1 GRNLP
6 PRAKR
11 PSRHRGED
19 PARISGTQAARIS
32 GIHTQAGFSRRT
44 ATRVEGDPLRGAA
57 GPPERRRYRTRDDPF
72 AAVWETELVPL
83 LRAEPSLKAL
93 TLLGDLQER
102 HPQGFEDRLLRTLQR
117 RVREWR
123 ALHGPAVAI
132 CFPQEHPPGQTLIA
146 DFTVADELGVTLGGA
161 AFPHRLLHARLS
173 CSGWQFARVVLGG
186 ESFTALAEGLAMALG
201 ALGGVPHELRTDSL
215 SAAYRNLTASD
226 QADVTVA
233 YAAFCSH
240 FAMRAT
246 RCNPGE
252 SQENGS
258 IESPHG
264 HLKDRL
270 DQALRLRGSRDFTD
284 VPTYRRWVDVLVEKG
299 NARRCTAVSQER
311 LHLRPL
317 PIHAP
322 VTWTVTTARVTTFS
336 TIVVRK
342 GVYSVPSQ
350 LKGHQLTIHLYDDR
364 LDCFLGSTPVHSSP
378 RLARQSDAPD
388 RHRYRIDY
396 RHVAAGLR
404 QKPGALLHLAYRDAL
419 HPTPV
424 YRATW
429 DSLMAAGDKRHACRV
444 YAGLLYLASDS
455 DCQDALEARLAS
467 LLAAG
472 HLPVL
477 ATLEAALGVL
487 RAAPAQLPTQ
497 VITQHELS
505 SYDELFS
512 TTWATAPE
520 EMLV

>member
-1 GRNLP
+1 MSGLHLTREQVGVYMTQRNKGL
-6 PRAKR
+6 
-11 PSRHRGED
+11 
-19 PARISGTQAARIS
+19 TQVTAAA
-32 GIHTQAGFSRRT
+32 QAGFSRRT
-44 ATRVEGDPLRGAA
+44 ATRVEGDPLRDVV
-57 GPPERRRYRTRDDPF
+57 GPPARRHYRTRDDPF
-72 AAVWETELVPL
+72 DAVWETELVPL
-83 LRAEPSLKAL
+83 LRREPSLKAL

-123 ALHGPAVAI
+123 ALHGPEVTI
-132 CFPQEHPPGQTLIA
+132 CFPQEHPPGLTLIA
-146 DFTVADELGVTLGGA
+146 DFTVADELAVTLGGV

-186 ESFTALAEGLAMALG
+186 ESFTALAEGLNLALV
-201 ALGGVPHELRTDSL
+201 ALGGVPQELRTDSL
-215 SAAYRNLTASD
+215 SAAYRNLTAPD

-233 YAAFCSH
+233 YDAFCAH
-240 FAMRAT
+240 FGIRAT

-252 SQENGS
+252 AQENGS

-284 VPTYRRWVDVLVEKG
+284 VSTYRRWVDVLVEKG
-299 NARRCTAVSQER
+299 NARRCTAVNQER

-317 PIHAP
+317 PAHTP

-336 TIVVRK
+336 TILVRK
-342 GVYSVPSQ
+342 GVYSVPSR
-350 LKGHQLTIHLYDDR
+350 LKGHQLSIHLYDDR
-364 LDCFLGSTPVHSSP
+364 LDCFLGSTLVQAMP
-378 RLARQSDAPD
+378 RLTRHPDAPD
-388 RHRYRIDY
+388 RYRYCIDY
-396 RHVAAGLR
+396 RHVAESLR
-404 QKPGALLHLAYRDAL
+404 RKPGALRHMAYRDQL
-419 HPTPV
+419 HPSPV

-429 DSLMAAGDKRHACRV
+429 DALMAAGDERHACRV

-455 DCQDALEARLAS
+455 DCQDALEARLAVS
-467 LLAAG
+467 LAAG

-477 ATLEAALGVL
+477 ATLEAALGAL
-487 RAAPAQLPTQ
+487 RAAPAQLPAQ
-497 VITQHELS
+497 SIAQHDLS
-505 SYDELFS
+505 GYDELFC